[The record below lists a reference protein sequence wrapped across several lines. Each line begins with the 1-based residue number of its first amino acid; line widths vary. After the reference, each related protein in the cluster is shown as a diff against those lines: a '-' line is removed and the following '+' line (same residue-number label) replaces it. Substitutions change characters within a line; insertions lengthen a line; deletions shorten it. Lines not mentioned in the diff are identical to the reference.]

1 MSRKKIEIGDFVN
14 YRYPTNL
21 ALSPDGAYAAF
32 AVVEPSIEDNCYDSC
47 IWVCDTSTGA
57 IRRLTF
63 GRRERSFAWLD
74 QETVLFIG
82 NREKKKEAEETFLYK
97 ISVNGGEAELFA
109 DLPKNVSK
117 IACQNGAVYATVRES
132 YYEKEK
138 DYEVFD
144 EIPFW
149 NNGSRITNKVRSR
162 VYRYDPKSGEL
173 TALSP
178 EYGEVGGLWVENGTV
193 LFTCNVFTDKKLR
206 HNGLYE
212 YREEDGAVE
221 LLIPQGEFSISY
233 ACRRGGRVDF
243 FGAKED
249 ALGNILNPE
258 LYTLENGEVRLL
270 AHYDNT
276 IGTAVSSDGF
286 LAGGKTAMCRDG
298 RIYVT
303 GVVGT
308 DVMIRS
314 FGMDGVFRDETKE
327 TGSAL
332 MLDLKGDE
340 IWFVGMRNQGL
351 SELYRLADG
360 AETKVSAFNDAVLS
374 ERAVSRVE
382 HFRYT
387 YKGTELDGFVICPT
401 DYDPNQK
408 YPGVLTIHGGPKGAY
423 GALFSY
429 ELQVFAANGYFV
441 FYTNPIGSDG
451 RGNEFA
457 DIAAKQGS
465 IDYEELMFFTD
476 EVIRKYPALD
486 GDRLGVMG
494 ISYGGFMSNWI
505 IGHTDRFKAAVPQ
518 CGISNWITKTNTT
531 DIGYSFNSAQL
542 GGDVWT
548 NYDKQWELSPLRYAD
563 RVKTPTLFVHCD
575 EDYRCYMTEA
585 IQMFTALKY
594 HGVPAKLF
602 LIHGEHHG
610 VSKSGK
616 PKRRVRRLQEILGW
630 MDRWLKV

>member
-1 MSRKKIEIGDFVN
+1 MNGKKIEIGDFAV
-14 YRYPTNL
+14 YKYPTNL

-32 AVVEPSIEDNCYDSC
+32 AVVEPNIENNCYDSC
-47 IWVCDTSTGA
+47 IWLCNTETKGIRQLTSGK
-57 IRRLTF
+57 
-63 GRRERSFAWLD
+63 RERSFAWLD
-74 QETVLFIG
+74 GETILFIG
-82 NREKKKEAEETFLYK
+82 NREGEKEAEETFLYK

-117 IACQNGAVYATVRES
+117 IAYQNGAVYAIVRES

-149 NNGSRITNKVRSR
+149 NNGSKITNKVRQR
-162 VYRYDPKSGEL
+162 VYRYDLASKEFA
-173 TALSP
+173 ALSP
-178 EYGEVGGLWVENGTV
+178 EYGETGDLWVENGTV
-193 LFTCNVFTDKKLR
+193 FFTCNVFTDKKQR

-212 YREEDGAVE
+212 YRESDGVVE
-221 LLIPQGEFSISY
+221 LLVPQGEFSISY
-233 ACRRGGRVDF
+233 ACCRAGRVDF
-243 FGAKED
+243 FGARAD
-249 ALGNILNPE
+249 SLGNILNPE
-258 LYTLENGEVRLL
+258 LYTLENGEVRLQ

-286 LAGGKTAMCRDG
+286 LAGGKTALCRGG
-298 RIYVT
+298 RIYAA
-303 GVVGT
+303 GVVGS
-308 DVMIRS
+308 DVVIRS
-314 FGMDGVFRDETKE
+314 FDMDGVFRDETKE
-327 TGSAL
+327 SGSAL
-332 MLDLKGDE
+332 MLDLKEDE

-351 SELYRLADG
+351 PEIYRLADG
-360 AETKVSAFNDAVLS
+360 DEEKVSAFNDAVLS
-374 ERAVSRVE
+374 ECAVAPVE

-387 YKGTELDGFVICPT
+387 YKGTELDGFVIRPA
-401 DYDPNQK
+401 DYSPGQK
-408 YPGVLTIHGGPKGAY
+408 YPGILTIHGGPKGAY
-423 GALFSY
+423 GALFSH
-429 ELQVFAANGYFV
+429 EFQVYAANGYFV

-476 EVIRKYPALD
+476 EVIRRNPDLD
-486 GDRLGVMG
+486 GERLGVMG

-505 IGHTDRFKAAVPQ
+505 IGHTNRFKAAVPQ

-542 GGDVWT
+542 GGDAWT
-548 NYDKQWELSPLRYAD
+548 NYEKQWELSPLKYAD
-563 RVKTPTLFVHCD
+563 KVKTPALFVHCD
-575 EDYRCYMTEA
+575 EDYRCYITEA
-585 IQMFTALKY
+585 LQMFTALKY

-610 VSKSGK
+610 VSKNGK
-616 PKRRVRRLQEILGW
+616 PKRRVRRLREILGW
-630 MDRWLKV
+630 MDKWLKE